1 MKAFREAVEARDF
14 DGVGDLLADDVVFR
28 SPVAFKPY
36 EGRPIVHAILRGVS
50 RVFEDFRYV
59 NEIGAPDAELRA
71 LEFETRVGDVSVNG
85 CDFIRTN
92 ADGLIQEF
100 TVMVRPL
107 SAANALSAA
116 MGAQFE
122 QIQAEAMAA
131 VTGEN

>member
-1 MKAFREAVEARDF
+1 MKAFRDAIEAGDF

-36 EGRPIVHAILRGVS
+36 EGRPIVHAILRGVG

-59 NEIGAPDAELRA
+59 DQVVDGDTSVLI
-71 LEFETRVGDVSVNG
+71 FETRIGDTSVHG
-85 CDFIRTN
+85 CDILHTD
-92 ADGLIQEF
+92 DGLIDTF

-116 MGAQFE
+116 MAAQFD
-122 QIQAEAMAA
+122 QIQTEAMTAA
-131 VTGEN
+131 TGEK

>member
-1 MKAFREAVEARDF
+1 MKAFRDAIEAGDF

-36 EGRPIVHAILRGVS
+36 EGRPIVHAILRGVG

-59 NEIGAPDAELRA
+59 DQVVDGDTSVLI
-71 LEFETRVGDVSVNG
+71 FETRVGDVSVHG
-85 CDFIRTN
+85 CDILHTDD
-92 ADGLIQEF
+92 DGLIDTF

-116 MGAQFE
+116 MAAQFD

-131 VTGEN
+131 ATGEK

>member
-1 MKAFREAVEARDF
+1 MKAFRDAIEAGDF

-36 EGRPIVHAILRGVS
+36 EGRPIVHAILRGVG

-59 NEIGAPDAELRA
+59 DQVVDGDTSVLI
-71 LEFETRVGDVSVNG
+71 FETRVGEVSVHG
-85 CDFIRTN
+85 CDILHTDD
-92 ADGLIQEF
+92 DGLIDTF

-116 MGAQFE
+116 MAAQFD

-131 VTGEN
+131 ATGEK